1 MGSRLGTAGSP
12 VTHCSSSPPSLG
24 AGQPFSVTLDLL
36 GGALGSWKKSE
47 GERLY
52 FLPAFFRCPQGPGGN
67 PSIYLGNSWPNIQE
81 GVGTLL
87 H

>member
-1 MGSRLGTAGSP
+1 MGSRLGMAGSP

-24 AGQPFSVTLDLL
+24 AGQPFSVTLALL

-52 FLPAFFRCPQGPGGN
+52 FLPAFFQMSPGT
-67 PSIYLGNSWPNIQE
+67 W
-81 GVGTLL
+81 
-87 H
+87 